1 MHFILTC
8 VQFVPL
14 SFENLT
20 VEMCV
25 IRRLQLTFL
34 LVMSLDSKPMS

>member
-8 VQFVPL
+8 MQFVPL
-14 SFENLT
+14 SFENLAI
-20 VEMCV
+20 EMCV